1 MRAVEET
8 SHTKE
13 LSQVSPTYPEN
24 ICYSTCMY
32 MHLYTKA
39 HMTCVLLLP
48 SPLARLFSSNVG
60 LCTTVSE
67 GNSVRPVSCSGT
79 IDVTSDILSIAL
91 KDWNM

>member
-1 MRAVEET
+1 
-8 SHTKE
+8 
-13 LSQVSPTYPEN
+13 
-24 ICYSTCMY
+24 
-32 MHLYTKA
+32 
-39 HMTCVLLLP
+39 MTCVLLLP

-67 GNSVRPVSCSGT
+67 GNSVRPVSYSGT